1 MCGLVG
7 VAGTISG
14 KEKEAF
20 KWLLHLDVMRGPH
33 STGVAAIS
41 FNHKDKVYE
50 NAVYKEVGLPEN
62 LYKANPTKFVGG
74 AYSGRVDALIGH
86 NRWATQGAVTKE
98 NAHPY
103 EFEHVVG
110 AHNGTLNRW
119 SLRDFHN
126 SSKFPVDSQIIY
138 SQLNKDPNVQW
149 VWDRADG
156 ALALSWFDT
165 RDEQLHLVRNDQ
177 RPLSYV
183 YSKDDGTVFWASE
196 AWMLSGVLGKL
207 GIEHNDIVSLKP
219 NTHYEFDIMAMKVSH
234 LEYALNPFVEPVVQ
248 KKQNTYMGYGGGWWD
263 NDDYNMCQYGT
274 SSPKVVPLVNPPKAA
289 DFAKGQ
295 DIIVEITE
303 FHLTGPNEYD
313 GKFFGTTA
321 DGEEVSINVCGLS
334 AANFHKTAMSRVND
348 KKPYYKFQKHVSWK
362 RNNVRHVQSM
372 YVFPAEIVKIKDK
385 TLDNDPDYLAIK
397 SDIQGKPRDV
407 RNYFDGKITRRE
419 WEAQVCKCSL
429 CENVVTWR
437 NADKIVW
444 LDPDTFV
451 CEGCKDSTLVKEY
464 LDIFDNTEKENVIG

>member
-1 MCGLVG
+1 
-7 VAGTISG
+7 
-14 KEKEAF
+14 
-20 KWLLHLDVMRGPH
+20 MRGPH

-119 SLRDFHN
+119 SLRDFHD

-177 RPLSYV
+177 RPLS
-183 YSKDDGTVFWASE
+183 
-196 AWMLSGVLGKL
+196 
-207 GIEHNDIVSLKP
+207 
-219 NTHYEFDIMAMKVSH
+219 
-234 LEYALNPFVEPVVQ
+234 
-248 KKQNTYMGYGGGWWD
+248 
-263 NDDYNMCQYGT
+263 
-274 SSPKVVPLVNPPKAA
+274 
-289 DFAKGQ
+289 
-295 DIIVEITE
+295 
-303 FHLTGPNEYD
+303 
-313 GKFFGTTA
+313 
-321 DGEEVSINVCGLS
+321 
-334 AANFHKTAMSRVND
+334 
-348 KKPYYKFQKHVSWK
+348 
-362 RNNVRHVQSM
+362 
-372 YVFPAEIVKIKDK
+372 
-385 TLDNDPDYLAIK
+385 
-397 SDIQGKPRDV
+397 
-407 RNYFDGKITRRE
+407 
-419 WEAQVCKCSL
+419 
-429 CENVVTWR
+429 
-437 NADKIVW
+437 
-444 LDPDTFV
+444 
-451 CEGCKDSTLVKEY
+451 
-464 LDIFDNTEKENVIG
+464 

>member
-1 MCGLVG
+1 
-7 VAGTISG
+7 
-14 KEKEAF
+14 
-20 KWLLHLDVMRGPH
+20 MRGPH

-41 FNHKDKVYE
+41 FNQKDKVYE

-86 NRWATQGAVTKE
+86 NRWATQGAVNKE

-119 SLRDFHN
+119 SLRDFHD

-183 YSKDDGTVFWASE
+183 YSKNDGTVFWASE

-234 LEYALNPFVEPVVQ
+234 LEYALNPFVESVAP

-263 NDDYNMCQYGT
+263 DDDYSDQSKMYPQGNVFPLANF
-274 SSPKVVPLVNPPKAA
+274 PKE
-289 DFAKGQ
+289 D
-295 DIIVEITE
+295 DTIVEITE
-303 FHLTGPNEYD
+303 FNRTGPNEYD
-313 GKFFGTTA
+313 GKFFGITA
-321 DGEEVSINVCGLS
+321 GGEEVAINVCGAG
-334 AANFHKTAMSRVND
+334 AAEFYKTTMGRIND
-348 KKPYYKFQKHVSWK
+348 KKPYYKFRKNVSYLVH
-362 RNNVRHVQSM
+362 NVRCVQSVVV
-372 YVFPAEIVKIKDK
+372 YPTEIVKIKDK

-397 SDIQGKPRDV
+397 SDIEGKPRKVVDFFGQRV
-407 RNYFDGKITRRE
+407 TRKE
-419 WEAQVCKCSL
+419 WCQSDCSCSL
-429 CENVVTWR
+429 CRTRVAWRDAEEVVWI
-437 NADKIVW
+437 NPDK
-444 LDPDTFV
+444 LV
-451 CEGCKDSTLVKEY
+451 CKNCKDDELVKEY